1 MNIETILSK
10 NNFDVKSILEKD
22 FNIFELK
29 KIIGHENVLP
39 IMRKTILDAFGL
51 INDKIISTKKLKAF
65 LISVPNHYYIL
76 ILYHNSMHGA
86 ETQTI
91 SLFFL
96 NSNAEQ
102 ICDKNVLDLL
112 SIIIAVL
119 GHDIGHPGLT
129 NGFQINAS
137 SDMVLTYNDISCLE
151 NFHASKL
158 IKKDETNIFE
168 NLNDSEYK
176 TIKKR
181 MIMTVIK
188 ARIPKDFD
196 NVTTQNF
203 ELLSG
208 NEKSK
213 SKKQQALL
221 DFFIHAADLAHNT
234 KLFKI
239 SIKWME
245 LLSNIFWN
253 KGDKE
258 KAMKL
263 PVSFLCDRNDTIVP
277 KSKVRIYFRFYF
289 TNI

>member
-1 MNIETILSK
+1 
-10 NNFDVKSILEKD
+10 
-22 FNIFELK
+22 
-29 KIIGHENVLP
+29 
-39 IMRKTILDAFGL
+39 
-51 INDKIISTKKLKAF
+51 
-65 LISVPNHYYIL
+65 
-76 ILYHNSMHGA
+76 
-86 ETQTI
+86 
-91 SLFFL
+91 
-96 NSNAEQ
+96 
-102 ICDKNVLDLL
+102 
-112 SIIIAVL
+112 
-119 GHDIGHPGLT
+119 
-129 NGFQINAS
+129 
-137 SDMVLTYNDISCLE
+137 MVLTYNDISCLE

-213 SKKQQALL
+213 SEEKQALL

-239 SIKWME
+239 SIK
-245 LLSNIFWN
+245 
-253 KGDKE
+253 
-258 KAMKL
+258 
-263 PVSFLCDRNDTIVP
+263 
-277 KSKVRIYFRFYF
+277 
-289 TNI
+289 